1 MKSLFAGILGGFIAF
16 ACARLLEHRWINGS
30 STMQSISATLE
41 SLDQKLATLGQDNT
55 WKAPAVNRDA
65 PVASRDGFVRE
76 VSVGPTAPPLQRS
89 HKVDTNPGSRSVP
102 LMAGAAAIPE
112 PLMDQSHIPFIAL
125 PAQAQESIQTFTAHA
140 APIQAPSVRATP
152 TPQPTSQPTTVAVQA
167 PMPIAT
173 APEPITNTTN
183 LENASI
189 AMKRLGKAFGGK
201 RIH

>member
-1 MKSLFAGILGGFIAF
+1 MKSLFAGILGGFVAF

-76 VSVGPTAPPLQRS
+76 VSLGPTAPPLQKS

-112 PLMDQSHIPFIAL
+112 PVMDQPHIPFIAP
-125 PAQAQESIQTFTAHA
+125 PAQTPEPIQSLIAQA
-140 APIQAPSVRATP
+140 APIQAPSVRSIPMTQSTAAAQTPAPQAAT
-152 TPQPTSQPTTVAVQA
+152 
-167 PMPIAT
+167 
-173 APEPITNTTN
+173 PEPITSTTT
-183 LENASI
+183 LENASL

-201 RIH
+201 RVH